1 MARRLSRGLLD
12 GGERLTAKDFLKTLR
27 TLNMQVRALQ
37 TTHNQLKSDV
47 RTLKAVDYS
56 KDRVDG
62 GHSADMGDLVA
73 RCIDTEQELKDEIR
87 TLLKMKRTAFTLI
100 KQIDDPVSKTVLLLR
115 YVNNRP
121 WVLIQKQMSY
131 AESQMYVLHRKAIKD
146 FTDVYEHRSKS

>member
-1 MARRLSRGLLD
+1 M
-12 GGERLTAKDFLKTLR
+12 TAKEFLKTLR

-37 TTHNQLKSDV
+37 ATHNQLKSDV

-62 GHSADMGDLVA
+62 GHGADMGDLVA

-87 TLLKMKRTAFTLI
+87 TLLRMKSTAFTLI
-100 KQIDDPVSKTVLLLR
+100 KQIDDPVSKTVILLR

-121 WVLIQKQMSY
+121 WALIQKNMNYSEARMY
-131 AESQMYVLHRKAIKD
+131 ALHRKALKD
-146 FTDVYEHRSKS
+146 FTEVFEDDSKKQ